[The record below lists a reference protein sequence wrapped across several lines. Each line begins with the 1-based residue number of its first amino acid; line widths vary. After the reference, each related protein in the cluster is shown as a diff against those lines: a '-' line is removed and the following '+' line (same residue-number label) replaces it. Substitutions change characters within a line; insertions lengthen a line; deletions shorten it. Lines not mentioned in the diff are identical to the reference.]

1 MATQTQHRSDY
12 KVHTYAELRKLAHK
26 FANDKKLHCL
36 VIFGTP
42 GLAKTET
49 FTSALKDEYTQ
60 LIKGRLSAFKLFQTL
75 QDHKDAL
82 FLFDDVRRMLKDP
95 ECINL
100 LMSLGE
106 HKSPKK
112 IQWNTSSEK
121 VQETEFETNSRLC
134 LLINK
139 VHNTSEDL
147 EPLFSRAILARF
159 TPSKE
164 EVHTY
169 VGTWFPTN
177 KRRKEIYKFIG
188 QSLPL
193 IPVADIRD
201 YMKADMLFDMNWKQ
215 HLTDTWAS
223 EPYQIAALE
232 VSKDHSL
239 KTKQQK
245 AERFKQL
252 CGGSV
257 AQLYWHLKRLSE

>member
-1 MATQTQHRSDY
+1 MATATHRSDY
-12 KVHTYAELRKLAHK
+12 KVTTYKELTALARK

-49 FTSALKDEYTQ
+49 FTAALKDDYTRI
-60 LIKGRLSAFKLFQTL
+60 IKGRLSAFKLFTEL
-75 QDHKDAL
+75 KEHKHAL

-106 HKSPKK
+106 HKYPKK
-112 IQWNTSSEK
+112 IQWNTANDK
-121 VQETEFETNSRLC
+121 VGDTELETNSRLC

-164 EVHTY
+164 EVHKY

-177 KRRKEIYKFIG
+177 KKRKVIYKFIG
-188 QSLPL
+188 DNLAL

-201 YMKADMLFDMNWKQ
+201 YMKAEMLYDMNWQQ
-215 HLTDTWAS
+215 HLLDTWS
-223 EPYQIAALE
+223 TLPYQNAALE
-232 VSKDHSL
+232 VSKDHTL

-245 AERFKQL
+245 AERYKAL

-257 AQLYWHLKRLSE
+257 AQLYWHLHRLSK